1 MRGQAIYR
9 ALLHFYPAAF
19 RDEYGNQMFLM
30 FAEQL
35 GEARRTGRPFDRAAL
50 WGHAAWDALTIAPQE
65 HCHVIAQDTR
75 FTLRSL
81 AARPGFAAV
90 AILSLALGIGA
101 NTAIF
106 SLWNGLLHAS
116 LPMVAHPE
124 QLVMLSDPA
133 SSGVW
138 HGDESGERDMLS
150 WDEFGQ
156 LRDRTTTFSAT
167 MASETSLNSWQLRYQ
182 GSDWEEAHGRLVS
195 GGYFHLL
202 GIAPAIGRLL
212 TEADDHEDSPY
223 AVISYDYWQ
232 RRFAGSP
239 AVLGRSIT
247 LRKALLTIVGVAPRG
262 FIGETFGQ
270 DPDLWVSMRMEP
282 FVISGDDRLHDVAPS
297 KSMWLHVFG
306 RLKPGVTLAR
316 AEAESNAI
324 FKSGLEQFYGGVAS
338 PERRKELLDQK
349 LKARAAAGGASGARG
364 DFSTSLSALMA
375 AVGVLLLIAC
385 ANLAN
390 LLLARGAVRKP
401 EMALRLSLGA
411 SRGRLIRQLITESL
425 VLAAMGA
432 VCGLAVARLI
442 FGILSRMIAQGQNGF
457 SMAFALDPMAMA
469 FTLGVTVSSALLLG
483 LLPAWQVTRT
493 DASAAL
499 KEQGRAGGSLGR
511 MRLGRSLVSLQLAL
525 SLPLLACAG
534 LLART
539 VYNLQHVDLGYS
551 RQRLVMTAID
561 SRTAG
566 YNSERSGVLFRD
578 LLARIK
584 GIPGV
589 AAVTYSHNGLFTG
602 SNSSD
607 LMQAEGYTPKG
618 QNDTGSS
625 WEFVGPN
632 YFSTLHVPLLVGRD
646 ILESDDAAAP
656 KVCVV
661 NEAFAKKFFDGRNP
675 LGLHVTMIDEGVA
688 DQKRTAYQVVG
699 VARNFRTNSLRDKIG
714 TWVYLPFAQPHA
726 DSVKRANY
734 LIRTTTDSAAVLPA
748 VRQAIQ
754 KVDASLPIFYAQTL
768 EEKMA
773 PWTAQDRIT
782 AQVAVVFGISALVL
796 AAIGLYGVLSYN
808 VARRRS
814 EIAIRIALGAQPGGV
829 IRMVLRETSVLVI
842 AGIVVGGGL
851 TYAASRW
858 IASQLYGVA
867 PQDPLVLTM
876 APTLLVAVALGAVY
890 LPAWRASRVAPMEA
904 LRQE

>member
-1 MRGQAIYR
+1 MRGQAFYK
-9 ALLHFYPAAF
+9 ALLHCYPAAF
-19 RDEYGNQMFLM
+19 RNEYGGQMFLM
-30 FAEQL
+30 FTEQL
-35 GEARRTGRPFDRAAL
+35 GQARRSGRPLEAAAL
-50 WGHAAWDALTIAPQE
+50 WGRAAWDVLTVAPRE
-65 HCHVIAQDTR
+65 HWHVILQDIR

-81 AARPGFAAV
+81 AARPAFAAV
-90 AILSLALGIGA
+90 AILSLTLGIGA
-101 NTAIF
+101 NIAIF

-116 LPMVAHPE
+116 LPVVAHPE
-124 QLVMLSDPA
+124 QLAMLSDPT

-138 HGDESGERDMLS
+138 HGDESGDRDMLT

-156 LRDRTTTFSAT
+156 LRDRTTSFSAV
-167 MASETSLNSWQLRYQ
+167 MASESSLNRWDLRFP
-182 GSDWEEAHGRLVS
+182 GSDWEEAHGRMVS

-202 GIAPAIGRLL
+202 GIAPAMGRLF
-212 TEADDHEDSPY
+212 TEADDREDSPY

-239 AVLGRSIT
+239 AVLGRSFT
-247 LRKALLTIVGVAPRG
+247 LRKAVLTIIGVAPRG

-282 FVISGDDRLHDVAPS
+282 LVFPGDDRLHDVAPE
-297 KSMWLHVFG
+297 KAMWLHVFG

-324 FKSGLEQFYGGVAS
+324 FKAGLEQFYGAVAS
-338 PERRKELLDQK
+338 PQRRKELLDQK
-349 LKARAAAGGASGARG
+349 LKARAAAGGASNARG

-390 LLLARGAVRKP
+390 LLLARGAVRRP

-411 SRGRLIRQLITESL
+411 SRGRLIRQLVTESL
-425 VLAAMGA
+425 VLAGMGA
-432 VCGLAVARLI
+432 VCGLAAARLI
-442 FGILSRMIAQGQNGF
+442 FAALAGMIAQGDQGF
-457 SMAFALDPMAMA
+457 AMNFVLDPVAIA
-469 FTLGVTVSSALLLG
+469 FTLAVTVSAALLFG
-483 LLPAWQVTRT
+483 LLPAWQATGT

-499 KEQGRAGGSLGR
+499 KEQGRAGGALGR

-534 LLART
+534 LLVRT
-539 VYNLQHVDLGYS
+539 VYNLQHVDLGYP
-551 RQRLVMTAID
+551 RQRLAMTAID

-566 YNSERSGVLFRD
+566 YDSERSAVLFRD
-578 LLARIK
+578 LLERIK
-584 GIPGV
+584 SIPGV
-589 AAVTYSHNGLFTG
+589 AAATFSHNGLFTG
-602 SNSSD
+602 SNSSG

-618 QNDTGSS
+618 QDDNGSA
-625 WEFVGPN
+625 WDFVGPN
-632 YFSTLHVPLLVGRD
+632 YFSTLHIPLLVGRE
-646 ILESDDAAAP
+646 ILQSDDSAAP

-661 NEAFAKKFFDGRNP
+661 NEVFANQFFNGRNP
-675 LGLHVTMIDEGVA
+675 LGLHVTMIDETAAG
-688 DQKRTAYQVVG
+688 QKRTTYEVVG
-699 VARNFRTNSLRDKIG
+699 VARNFRTNSLRDKFG
-714 TWVYLPFAQPHA
+714 AKVYLPFTQPHA

-734 LIRTTTDSAAVLPA
+734 LIRTSADSAAVLPA

-754 KVDASLPIFYAQTL
+754 RMDASLPILYAQTL

-808 VARRRS
+808 VTRRRG
-814 EIAIRIALGAQPGGV
+814 EIAIRMALGARPGGV
-829 IRMVLRETSVLVI
+829 IRMVLRETSMLVL
-842 AGIVVGGGL
+842 AGILVGGGL
-851 TYAASRW
+851 TYGASRW
-858 IASQLYGVA
+858 IASQLFGIA
-867 PQDPLVLTM
+867 PQDPLILTV
-876 APTLLVAVALGAVY
+876 AAALLLGVALGAVY
-890 LPAWRASRVAPMEA
+890 LPARKASRVPPMEA

>member
-1 MRGQAIYR
+1 MRGQAFYK
-9 ALLHFYPAAF
+9 ALLHCYPAAF

-35 GEARRTGRPFDRAAL
+35 GEARRTGRPIDRAAL
-50 WGHAAWDALTIAPQE
+50 WGRAAWDVLAIAPRE
-65 HCHVIAQDTR
+65 HCHVILQDIR

-90 AILSLALGIGA
+90 AILSLTLGIGA
-101 NTAIF
+101 NIAIF

-116 LPMVAHPE
+116 LPLVTHPE
-124 QLVMLSDPA
+124 QLAMLSDPA

-138 HGDESGERDMLS
+138 HGDESGDRDMLT
-150 WDEFGQ
+150 WDEFEQ
-156 LRDRTTTFSAT
+156 LRDRATSFSAL
-167 MASETSLNSWQLRYQ
+167 MASESSLDSWQLRFQ
-182 GSDWEEAHGRLVS
+182 GSDWEEAHGRMVS
-195 GGYFHLL
+195 GGYFPLL
-202 GIAPAIGRLL
+202 GIAPAMGRLF
-212 TEADDHEDSPY
+212 TEADDRQDSPY

-239 AVLGRSIT
+239 AVLGRSFT
-247 LRKALLTIVGVAPRG
+247 LRQAVLTIIGVAPRG

-270 DPDLWVSMRMEP
+270 DPDLWISMRMEP
-282 FVISGDDRLHDVAPS
+282 QVVPGDDRLHDVPPEKA
-297 KSMWLHVFG
+297 MWLHVFG
-306 RLKPGVTLAR
+306 RLKPGVKLSR

-324 FKSGLEQFYGGVAS
+324 FKAGLEQFYGGVAS

-349 LKARAAAGGASGARG
+349 LKARPAAGGASSARG

-390 LLLARGAVRKP
+390 LLLARGAVRRP

-411 SRGRLIRQLITESL
+411 SRGRLIRQLVTESL

-432 VCGLAVARLI
+432 LCGLAAARLI
-442 FGILSRMIAQGQNGF
+442 FAVLAGMIAQGDQGF
-457 SMAFALDPMAMA
+457 AMNFALDPLAIA
-469 FTLGVTVSSALLLG
+469 FTLAVTVSSALLFG
-483 LLPAWQVTRT
+483 LLPAWQATRT

-499 KEQGRAGGSLGR
+499 KEQGRAGASLGR

-539 VYNLQHVDLGYS
+539 VYNLQHVDLGYP

-566 YNSERSGVLFRD
+566 YNSERSAVLFRD
-578 LLARIK
+578 LLERIK
-584 GIPGV
+584 SIPGV

-607 LMQAEGYTPKG
+607 LMLAEGYTPKG
-618 QNDTGSS
+618 QDDTGSA
-625 WEFVGPN
+625 WDFVAPN
-632 YFSTLHVPLLVGRD
+632 YFSTLHIPLLVGRE
-646 ILESDDAAAP
+646 ILQSDDAAAP

-661 NEAFAKKFFDGRNP
+661 NEAFARKFFGGRNP
-675 LGLHVTMIDEGVA
+675 LGLHVTMIDESGA
-688 DQKRTAYQVVG
+688 GRKGTAYQVVG
-699 VARNFRTNSLRDKIG
+699 VARNFRTNSLRDK
-714 TWVYLPFAQPHA
+714 VNPRVSLPFSQPHA

-734 LIRTTTDSAAVLPA
+734 LIRTTSDSAAVLPA

-754 KVDASLPIFYAQTL
+754 RMDASLPILYAQTL
-768 EEKMA
+768 EERMA

-814 EIAIRIALGAQPGGV
+814 EIAIRIALGAQPGGI
-829 IRMVLRETSVLVI
+829 IRMVLRDTSVLVL
-842 AGIVVGGGL
+842 AGILVGGGL

-858 IASQLYGVA
+858 IASQLFDVA
-867 PQDPLVLTM
+867 PQDPLVLT
-876 APTLLVAVALGAVY
+876 AAATVLVAVALGAVY